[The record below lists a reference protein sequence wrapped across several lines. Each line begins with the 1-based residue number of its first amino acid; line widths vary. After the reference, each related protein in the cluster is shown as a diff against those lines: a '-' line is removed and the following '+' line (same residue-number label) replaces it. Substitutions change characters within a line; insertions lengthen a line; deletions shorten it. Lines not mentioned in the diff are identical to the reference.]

1 MRRTRM
7 YSYFIVLALPVC
19 KLIYDSAQEDPYNLC
34 IGRPKAIP
42 LSHRYLLGYA
52 SCHLFPASEDES
64 ERGVNLSTLPLFHVS
79 HPR

>member
-1 MRRTRM
+1 MC
-7 YSYFIVLALPVC
+7 SYFIVLALLVC
-19 KLIYDSAQEDPYNLC
+19 KTIYSSTNRDPYNHCTGL
-34 IGRPKAIP
+34 PKAIP

-52 SCHLFPASEDES
+52 ACHLFPASEDES